1 MQKRKIV
8 STHVFRILKTAIII
22 FYININSNYAYLEI
36 IANYYWGHEFNK
48 MSTFMLLYL
57 AFEVDWYYIQIRV
70 TQYN

>member
-22 FYININSNYAYLEI
+22 FYININSNYAYREI